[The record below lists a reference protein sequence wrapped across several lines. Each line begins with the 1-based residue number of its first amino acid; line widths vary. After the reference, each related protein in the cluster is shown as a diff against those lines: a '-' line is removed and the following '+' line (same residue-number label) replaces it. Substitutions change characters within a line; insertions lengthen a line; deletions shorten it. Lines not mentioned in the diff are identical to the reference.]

1 MPVFSSVTAALGAS
15 AIAAGASAA
24 IAGASAIQQSSA
36 QRKSLGMQ
44 ERAQNEAAAA
54 ARSQQRE
61 SQMRESMANRRQPDV
76 AGIMQAA
83 QKEGASG
90 TMLTG
95 PMGANAAATSLGK
108 TSLLGG

>member
-1 MPVFSSVTAALGAS
+1 MSGV
-15 AIAAGASAA
+15 AIGISAA
-24 IAGASAIQQSSA
+24 AAAVSAGIAGVSAVQQNQA
-36 QRKSLGMQ
+36 QKKSLGMQ
-44 ERAQNEAAAA
+44 EKAQNEAMAS

-83 QKEGASG
+83 QKEGAAG

>member
-1 MPVFSSVTAALGAS
+1 MSGV
-15 AIAAGASAA
+15 AIGISAA
-24 IAGASAIQQSSA
+24 AAAVSAGIAGVSAVQQNKA
-36 QRKSLGMQ
+36 QKRGLAMQ
-44 ERAQNEAAAA
+44 ERAQNEASAQ

-61 SQMRESMANRRQPDV
+61 SQQREAMANRREPDV

-83 QKEGASG
+83 QKDGGSG

-108 TSLLGG
+108 SSLLGG